1 MGEQELGDKLGA
13 ANRRCTELE
22 IRSMQTASEL
32 AQRNAGL
39 AARNEALERQLVES
53 QAEYRNELQ
62 ALEARHAKQA
72 KDYRADTEAKIK
84 RLEQDV
90 AFLQAKV

>member
-1 MGEQELGDKLGA
+1 MGEQELGDNLGA
-13 ANRRCTELE
+13 ANKKYTELE

-32 AQRNAGL
+32 AQLNSGL
-39 AARNEALERQLVES
+39 AARNEVLERQLVES
-53 QAEYRNELQ
+53 QAEYRRDLEM
-62 ALEARHAKQA
+62 LEATYVKQA

-90 AFLQAKV
+90 ALLHNKV